1 MRPSEA
7 TSEKT
12 ASLFMRKENES
23 ATVPSLGTKPEG
35 SRIALCGFAV
45 LVVQRY
51 GGNKAFA
58 IPSLR
63 LTQNETTKVLTIN
76 ELRKPWAGVLTH
88 EKGLHPCAWDAGRL
102 FNHLCYEWILYSR
115 PSGFGALGLGSSLNH
130 FYLATHFRDGL
141 LHLGQQYGE
150 HTVLHAS

>member
-7 TSEKT
+7 TSEKA
-12 ASLFMRKENES
+12 ASLFTRKENES

-58 IPSLR
+58 IPSTR
-63 LTQNETTKVLTIN
+63 LTQNETMKTLIIN
-76 ELRKPWAGVLTH
+76 ELRKQLADELTH
-88 EKGLHPCAWDAGRL
+88 KK
-102 FNHLCYEWILYSR
+102 R
-115 PSGFGALGLGSSLNH
+115 PAPMRMGC
-130 FYLATHFRDGL
+130 RP
-141 LHLGQQYGE
+141 
-150 HTVLHAS
+150 VV

>member
-1 MRPSEA
+1 MSPSEA

-12 ASLFMRKENES
+12 ASLFTRKENES

-58 IPSLR
+58 IPSTR
-63 LTQNETTKVLTIN
+63 LTQNETKKSLTIN
-76 ELRKPWAGVLTH
+76 ELKKSPADELTH
-88 EKGLHPCAWDAGRL
+88 EK
-102 FNHLCYEWILYSR
+102 R
-115 PSGFGALGLGSSLNH
+115 PAPMRMGC
-130 FYLATHFRDGL
+130 RP
-141 LHLGQQYGE
+141 
-150 HTVLHAS
+150 VV